1 MGFPHLSGTVCIWV
15 KWVGIGAS
23 FVNFV
28 GPALKPPKT
37 YINHQT
43 HRKVPTTVH
52 TNFLT
57 DSDGFWWI
65 QFCCSIFREFFR
77 IMTQFNVTQSV
88 TSIQKRPWRLF
99 TCGLP
104 AFQIML
110 RSPWTHVKNCKQIR
124 FAMSVILP
132 LLSLI
137 NPYCRINMYVYIYI
151 YIHIY
156 GGSWNGGTPKASI
169 YRLIFH
175 YKPSILE
182 YPHLWKPPYIYIFHV
197 YWLCHIPVFQP
208 KISMF
213 KRVPRIQ
220 YPPPK
225 KKHPKTQ
232 HFLELYNV
240 RPPR

>member
-1 MGFPHLSGTVCIWV
+1 
-15 KWVGIGAS
+15 
-23 FVNFV
+23 
-28 GPALKPPKT
+28 
-37 YINHQT
+37 
-43 HRKVPTTVH
+43 
-52 TNFLT
+52 
-57 DSDGFWWI
+57 
-65 QFCCSIFREFFR
+65 
-77 IMTQFNVTQSV
+77 MTQFNVTQSV

-137 NPYCRINMYVYIYI
+137 NLYCRINMYI
-151 YIHIY
+151 YIHTYIYMEVPEMEVPLKHPFIDWFSIINHPFWSIPIY
-156 GGSWNGGTPKASI
+156 GN
-169 YRLIFH
+169 
-175 YKPSILE
+175 
-182 YPHLWKPPYIYIFHV
+182 PHIYIFHV

-225 KKHPKTQ
+225 KTSKNPTLLGVVQ
-232 HFLELYNV
+232 CEA
-240 RPPR
+240 P

>member
-1 MGFPHLSGTVCIWV
+1 MGFPHLSGKVCLWV

-43 HRKVPTTVH
+43 HRKVPTIVH
-52 TNFLT
+52 TNFLM
-57 DSDGFWWI
+57 DSDRFWWI
-65 QFCCSIFREFFR
+65 QFCCSIFWEFFR

-151 YIHIY
+151 HTYI
-156 GGSWNGGTPKASI
+156 WRFLTW
-169 YRLIFH
+169 R
-175 YKPSILE
+175 
-182 YPHLWKPPYIYIFHV
+182 YP
-197 YWLCHIPVFQP
+197 
-208 KISMF
+208 
-213 KRVPRIQ
+213 
-220 YPPPK
+220 
-225 KKHPKTQ
+225 
-232 HFLELYNV
+232 
-240 RPPR
+240 